1 MGEVDAFQV
10 PGLKCY
16 FPSGD
21 HYPHH
26 FEVLRR
32 GEYVVRV
39 YFLRTSKKRGLNWD
53 YKRHMDGTLRP
64 EDAEVLY
71 ELVMKNKRRLLR
83 EWNEKVSPDRK
94 R

>member
-32 GEYVVRV
+32 GEYIIRV
-39 YFLRTSKKRGLNWD
+39 YFPRTSRKRGLNWD
-53 YKRHMDGTLRP
+53 YKRQL
-64 EDAEVLY
+64 AESFAPKTR
-71 ELVMKNKRRLLR
+71 MRCSRL
-83 EWNEKVSPDRK
+83 
-94 R
+94 